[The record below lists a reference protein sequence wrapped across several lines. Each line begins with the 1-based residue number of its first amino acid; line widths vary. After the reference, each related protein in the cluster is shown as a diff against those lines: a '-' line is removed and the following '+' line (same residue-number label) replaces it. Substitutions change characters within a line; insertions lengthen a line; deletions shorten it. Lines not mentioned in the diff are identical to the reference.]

1 MTQSMWFTTQS
12 ALFQGGGRAWEAAAA
27 YIGPLERL
35 LARRYRWLSVEDRE
49 DLLQG
54 ILIEIK
60 EQLAPRHDRE
70 RGKFRALLQTVVKRR
85 VADHLRGRKGDEALS
100 EERAESLSAPVEPEL
115 VALDVEA
122 SLVEALAACRDHFTQ
137 GAQSDPSVLYAL
149 ADRIVH
155 GRSNAEIAKREGV
168 SVDRVARLLRR
179 GREVVFRRLLA
190 SELDLSLGDGRLDV
204 ALDVFKT
211 ALRDPGQIRARIDA
225 LPASPQRDQL
235 EDFLARF
242 RAGLAHFA
250 PRLGEGGEFQRG
262 VSLVLE
268 SE

>member
-1 MTQSMWFTTQS
+1 MHESLWFTTQS

-27 YIGPLERL
+27 YAGPLERL
-35 LARRYRWLSVEDRE
+35 LARRYRWLSREDRE

-54 ILIEIK
+54 ILLEIK
-60 EQLAPRHDRE
+60 ERLAPRHDTE

-85 VADHLRGRKGDEALS
+85 VSDLLRARRGEPLSDEVSDQLT
-100 EERAESLSAPVEPEL
+100 APPEPEL
-115 VALDVEA
+115 AALDVEA

-137 GAQSDPSVLYAL
+137 GSESDPAVLYAL

-155 GRSNAEIAKREGV
+155 GRSNAEIARREQI
-168 SVDRVARLLRR
+168 SVDRVARLLKR

-190 SELDLSLGDGRLDV
+190 NELDLTPSDGRLDV
-204 ALDVFKT
+204 ALRVFQVC
-211 ALRDPGQIRARIDA
+211 LRDPGQARAQLED
-225 LPASPQRDQL
+225 LPPSVERDRL

-242 RAGLAHFA
+242 RAGLAHFS

-262 VSLVLE
+262 ISLVLGAE
-268 SE
+268 